1 MEEQRNKKELI
12 WIIVVTTVVAILHH
26 EAAKAIGKVVTDTYL
41 QAFLGELFFAIL
53 TLAAVIAFKKMAIFK
68 SDTELLKKGWTS
80 AGILFVLILYY
91 LYIGTGA
98 IQKATASFPQVML
111 FLGHCFLI
119 GFCEEVLFRG
129 LVQRAFHRAFK
140 EDCFVHIFLALLCSG
155 AVFGI
160 VHLTNA
166 DLSVSILSIVYM
178 SLSNIF
184 AGMFYGAVYFRT
196 GKNLWYNVI
205 LHGIYD
211 AVGLILYGRL
221 SGAPL
226 NAVVSP
232 SVSMQSFVRQT
243 LTYAALYLL
252 PTLIILRTK
261 KLEPLLAER
270 KDERCQGYFS

>member
-1 MEEQRNKKELI
+1 MDVLRNKKEVILI
-12 WIIVVTTVVAILHH
+12 IAATIVVTVLHH
-26 EAAKAIGKVVTDTYL
+26 EAAKGIGKVVSDTYL
-41 QAFLGELFFAIL
+41 QAFLGEVFFAF
-53 TLAAVIAFKKMAIFK
+53 LALAVVFAFKKTEIFK
-68 SDTELLKKGWTS
+68 SDLSLLKKGWAS
-80 AGILFVLILYY
+80 AGILFALILYY
-91 LYIGTGA
+91 LYMGLGA
-98 IQKATASFPQVML
+98 IQNATASFPQVVL
-111 FLGHCFLI
+111 FVAHCFLI

-129 LVQRAFHRAFK
+129 LVQQAFHRIFLEDSFK
-140 EDCFVHIFLALLCSG
+140 HIFLALLCSG

-166 DLSVSILSIVYM
+166 DLSVSLLSIVYM

-184 AGMFYGAVYFRT
+184 AGMFYGAVYVRT

-205 LHGIYD
+205 LHSLYD

-232 SVSMQSFVRQT
+232 SVSLQSFARLT

-252 PTLIILRTK
+252 PTLFILRPK
-261 KLEPLLAER
+261 KLKPLLAER
-270 KDERCQGYFS
+270 KEKDG